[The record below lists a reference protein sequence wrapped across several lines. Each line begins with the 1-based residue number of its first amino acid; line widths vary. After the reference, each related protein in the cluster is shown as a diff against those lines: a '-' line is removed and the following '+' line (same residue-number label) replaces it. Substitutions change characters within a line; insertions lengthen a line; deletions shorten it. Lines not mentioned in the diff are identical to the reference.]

1 MILTW
6 NEIKKLHKDW
16 IIKIN
21 DFKTGN
27 ITTNSYDL
35 HLWNKILKYNN
46 NTLDP
51 KIENKY
57 SIIDIPKT
65 WYLLEQWE
73 FVLASSKEKI
83 WSNYYVPIIHNKSWI
98 ARLWLFIHITAD
110 LIDIWFYGNT
120 TFQLFATLP
129 IKIYPNMIIAQVSF
143 WQPKWD
149 IKLYKWKYQNS
160 EWPQASKIHFDF

>member
-6 NEIKKLHKDW
+6 NEILKSHSEWK
-16 IIKIN
+16 IKIDKFN
-21 DFKTGN
+21 KDN

-35 HLWNKILKYNN
+35 HLWNKIIKYKNKV
-46 NTLDP
+46 LDT
-51 KIENKY
+51 KSVNDY
-57 SIIDIPKT
+57 DIINISEEG
-65 WYLLEQWE
+65 YLLEQWE

-83 WSNYYVPIIHNKSWI
+83 GSDFYVPIIHNKSWI

-110 LIDIWFYGNT
+110 LIDIWSYWNS

-129 IKIYPNMIIAQVSF
+129 VKIYPNMKIAQVSF

-149 IKLYKWKYQNS
+149 IELYKWKYQGS
-160 EWPQASKIHFDF
+160 EWPQASKIYLDF